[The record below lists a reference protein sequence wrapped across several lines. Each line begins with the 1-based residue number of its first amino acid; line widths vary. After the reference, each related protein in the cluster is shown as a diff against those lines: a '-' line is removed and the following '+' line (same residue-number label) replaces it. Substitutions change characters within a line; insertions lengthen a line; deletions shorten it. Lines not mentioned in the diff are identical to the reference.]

1 MWSFFVLLVFANQ
14 GWARSRGGASL
25 PAKCYTPSGKS
36 CDWYREC
43 LEKKYPCE
51 SSSSPY
57 AIRYAEKFCNIY
69 NKRYSLFSSS
79 GQKWIDGVRK
89 CLQDVLVPLL
99 RSAITPTCRN
109 IRQTAFSSHTPCYLN
124 PGKGAPSICDLGCY
138 EYFKIFWT
146 IKGSFTASDTAW
158 ESIKG
163 LWNIGRK
170 CGVVSQVGKCFKW
183 LVKGRAVKVTKL
195 RIEKK
200 DQLGRRTNGPVS
212 RSEDDTHNQLVH
224 AIGSAIAKASNWNS
238 DEMLWIS
245 YPDNA
250 KHSNERTNFDIIIA
264 LIDMKVLG
272 TVTSHSVNLKRVVQ
286 DFASAVAKEKLPL
299 IVHGAKLQVKSL
311 VSCYDEACENTETL
325 QA

>member
-1 MWSFFVLLVFANQ
+1 MQHN
-14 GWARSRGGASL
+14 
-25 PAKCYTPSGKS
+25 
-36 CDWYREC
+36 
-43 LEKKYPCE
+43 
-51 SSSSPY
+51 
-57 AIRYAEKFCNIY
+57 

-158 ESIKG
+158 QSIKG

-195 RIEKK
+195 TIEKK

-212 RSEDDTHNQLVH
+212 RSEDDTPNQLVH

-264 LIDMKVLG
+264 LIDMKALG

-299 IVHGAKLQVKSL
+299 IVHGAKRQVKSL